1 MKRLITASNDVGTG
15 LTTKA
20 VVFGSLS
27 IPALTSGWDCLK
39 GAALP
44 NMTVLLPMRIAPF

>member
-1 MKRLITASNDVGTG
+1 MKRLITASNVVGTG

-27 IPALTSGWDCLK
+27 IPALSGWDCLK